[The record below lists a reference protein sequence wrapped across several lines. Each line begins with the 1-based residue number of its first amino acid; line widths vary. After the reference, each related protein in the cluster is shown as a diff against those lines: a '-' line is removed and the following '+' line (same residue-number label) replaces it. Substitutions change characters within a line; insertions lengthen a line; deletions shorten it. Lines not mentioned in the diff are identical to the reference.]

1 MSKKKV
7 HRFLVERLPDTDT
20 FTVSESAT
28 VHQIV
33 TVLRLTVGEQCIF
46 FTSGG
51 DDNVCEIVTL
61 SKDALVVK
69 RIETIPA
76 FATSNNR
83 TIIAAIGIPKGDTF
97 ELMVQKLTE
106 IGIHSIVPIISS
118 RTVKQSVRLERLQTI
133 SDEALEQ
140 CGGSTRVTIHEP
152 MTLQS
157 CLDTFK
163 YRSIVFHAEA
173 TILGSAKPAE
183 TLVYYIG
190 PEGGWSDED
199 ETLFAS
205 HKTEEWSLGPRVL
218 RTETAAI
225 IAAYMLC

>member
-1 MSKKKV
+1 M
-7 HRFLVERLPDTDT
+7 ETLPDTET
-20 FTVSESAT
+20 FTINDTAI

-33 TVLRLTVGEQCIF
+33 NVLHIATGERCIF
-46 FTSGG
+46 FVSGG
-51 DDNVCEIVTL
+51 DDIVGEIITAQ
-61 SKDALVVK
+61 KNALEVK
-69 RIETIPA
+69 RIEMIPRIPTA
-76 FATSNNR
+76 NNR

-106 IGIHSIVPIISS
+106 IGVHTIVPIISS
-118 RTVKQSVRLERLQTI
+118 RTVKQSVRLERLQAI

-152 MTLQS
+152 MTLQA

-163 YRSIVFHAEA
+163 ERSIVFHAEA

-199 ETLFAS
+199 EALFAA

>member
-1 MSKKKV
+1 MSTKKI
-7 HRFLVERLPDTDT
+7 HRFLVETLPDTEAFTISDT
-20 FTVSESAT
+20 AI

-33 TVLRLTVGEQCIF
+33 NVLHISVGEQCIF
-46 FTSGG
+46 FTSGS
-51 DDNVCEIVTL
+51 DDNVCEIVATTKN
-61 SKDALVVK
+61 S
-69 RIETIPA
+69 IEVHVINTIPA
-76 FATSNNR
+76 IPTPNNR

-106 IGIHSIVPIISS
+106 IGVHTIVPIISS
-118 RTVKQSVRLERLQTI
+118 RTVKQSVRLERLQVI

-163 YRSIVFHAEA
+163 QRSIVFHAEA
-173 TILGSAKPAE
+173 TILGSAKPQE

-199 ETLFAS
+199 ESLFAS